1 MPSFRGSGESARQ
14 GRMGDQPA
22 DGCVFAEN
30 SHVLL
35 AVRLQPHGHP
45 APGSDGIRCAELGSL
60 LFLTQSHKTQAGRE
74 PSKSSREHAE
84 NRPSLSRLSPSSPA
98 PLLSYQRR
106 SRGHKHEG
114 AHIER
119 TPLVCVP
126 PRHSNT
132 HTQAHSAV
140 DAAAAPR
147 PRAHYSSSSDHQTG
161 AAKPR
166 SPFLLLHKLTRP
178 STKCALRRHA
188 GRAASAA
195 GRCGASCA

>member
-45 APGSDGIRCAELGSL
+45 APGSDGIRCAELRSL
-60 LFLTQSHKTQAGRE
+60 LFLTHHAKLKPAGS
-74 PSKSSREHAE
+74 PLKALASTE
-84 NRPSLSRLSPSSPA
+84 NAFFSRLSPSSPA

-106 SRGHKHEG
+106 SRRHKHEG

>member
-1 MPSFRGSGESARQ
+1 MRFCREFSRPSRCAAAAARPSGA
-14 GRMGDQPA
+14 
-22 DGCVFAEN
+22 
-30 SHVLL
+30 
-35 AVRLQPHGHP
+35 
-45 APGSDGIRCAELGSL
+45 GIRRDPLCRATEPAFSHTISQKTKLKPAGSPL
-60 LFLTQSHKTQAGRE
+60 KALAST
-74 PSKSSREHAE
+74 E
-84 NRPSLSRLSPSSPA
+84 NAFFSRLSPSSPA

-106 SRGHKHEG
+106 SRRHKHEG

-132 HTQAHSAV
+132 HTQAPSAV

-178 STKCALRRHA
+178 STKCALRRRA

-195 GRCGASCA
+195 GRSGASCA

>member
-45 APGSDGIRCAELGSL
+45 APGSDGIRCAELRSL
-60 LFLTQSHKTQAGRE
+60 LFLTHHPAGS
-74 PSKSSREHAE
+74 PLKALASTE
-84 NRPSLSRLSPSSPA
+84 NAFFSRLSPSSPA

-106 SRGHKHEG
+106 SRRHKHEG

-147 PRAHYSSSSDHQTG
+147 PRAHYSSSSDH
-161 AAKPR
+161 
-166 SPFLLLHKLTRP
+166 HKRERP
-178 STKCALRRHA
+178 SPAPRFCCCI
-188 GRAASAA
+188 S
-195 GRCGASCA
+195 